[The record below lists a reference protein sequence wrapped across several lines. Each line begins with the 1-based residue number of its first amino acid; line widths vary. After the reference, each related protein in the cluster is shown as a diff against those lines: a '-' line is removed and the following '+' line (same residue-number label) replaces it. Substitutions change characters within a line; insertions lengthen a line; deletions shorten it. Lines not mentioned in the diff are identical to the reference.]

1 MKYLEI
7 KNGKCEGFRS
17 PEYYFEAVEFA
28 AEVKATCRLQKESEG
43 EHLIGGKKVK
53 AFSSTYKLDSDG
65 TRFFIAHNEAEKL
78 IKIQVLFKEEWAEWE
93 DIYNK

>member
-7 KNGKCEGFRS
+7 KNGKCEGFRN
-17 PEYYFEAVEFA
+17 PEYYWEAVEFA
-28 AEVKATCRLQKESEG
+28 AEVKATCILQKEKEG
-43 EHLIGGKKVK
+43 ETLIGGKKVK

-78 IKIQVLFKEEWAEWE
+78 IKIQVLFKDEWEEWETIF
-93 DIYNK
+93 DR